1 MTIHQLRVFLAVAR
15 HNSYTRAAEELRL
28 TQPAVS
34 AQVREL
40 ERTLDSTFFE
50 RVGRTI
56 VLTEAGKELLA
67 YAQKVCTLLDEARL
81 VMEELGELKRGRVA
95 IAAVS
100 TAGAYVLPSLLGA
113 FRQRHSGISISLEVA
128 NRATVQRRLLH
139 NEVDLIVM
147 GRPPEGVPHVAEP
160 FLSDE
165 LVVIAAPSHQ
175 LAKAKK
181 IPVERLGK
189 EVFIARE
196 VGSGTRINADEFF
209 RQQGAQL
216 SVGMELGDNSAVK
229 EAVAAG
235 LGIALLSRHAI
246 RMELA
251 LRRLV
256 VLDVKGL
263 PLRRQWYVVHRQ
275 DKRLS
280 RAAVAFKAFLL
291 TSAEAVLESIKP
303 LSQETEVD
311 ATESRR
317 LIKRRHSL

>member
-15 HNSYTRAAEELRL
+15 HNSYSRAAEELRL

-40 ERTLDSTFFE
+40 ERSLDATFFE
-50 RVGRTI
+50 RVGRGI

-67 YAQKVCTLLDEARL
+67 YSQRVCTLVDEARL
-81 VMEELGELKRGRVA
+81 VMEELDGLKRGRVTL
-95 IAAVS
+95 AAVS

-113 FRQRHSGISISLEVA
+113 FRKRHPGIAISLEVT

-139 NEVDLIVM
+139 NEVDLVVM
-147 GRPPEGVPHVAEP
+147 GRPPEGVPHIAEP

-165 LVVIAAPSHQ
+165 LVVVAAPSHS

-181 IPVERLGK
+181 IPVSRLGQ
-189 EVFIARE
+189 EVFVARE
-196 VGSGTRINADEFF
+196 VGSGTRLNADEFF
-209 RQQGAQL
+209 RQQGVTL
-216 SVGMELGDNSAVK
+216 SIGLELGDNSAVK

-235 LGIALLSRHAI
+235 LGIALLSRHAL

-256 VLDVKGL
+256 VLAVKGL
-263 PLRRQWYVVHRQ
+263 PLRRQWYVVHRG

-280 RAAVAFKAFLL
+280 RAALAFKAFLL
-291 TSAEAVLESIKP
+291 TSAESILTAVRKVSSKAGQRP
-303 LSQETEVD
+303 
-311 ATESRR
+311 A
-317 LIKRRHSL
+317 

>member
-1 MTIHQLRVFLAVAR
+1 M
-15 HNSYTRAAEELRL
+15 
-28 TQPAVS
+28 
-34 AQVREL
+34 
-40 ERTLDSTFFE
+40 
-50 RVGRTI
+50 
-56 VLTEAGKELLA
+56 
-67 YAQKVCTLLDEARL
+67 
-81 VMEELGELKRGRVA
+81 
-95 IAAVS
+95 
-100 TAGAYVLPSLLGA
+100 
-113 FRQRHSGISISLEVA
+113 
-128 NRATVQRRLLH
+128 
-139 NEVDLIVM
+139 
-147 GRPPEGVPHVAEP
+147 AEP

-165 LVVIAAPSHQ
+165 LVVVASPSHPLKQ
-175 LAKAKK
+175 SKK

-209 RQQGAQL
+209 RQQGVTL
-216 SVGMELGDNSAVK
+216 SAGMELGDNSAVK

-235 LGIALLSRHAI
+235 LGIALLSRHTI

-303 LSQETEVD
+303 LSQEKEVG
-311 ATESRR
+311 AAESRR

>member
-1 MTIHQLRVFLAVAR
+1 MTIHQLRIFLAVAR

-40 ERTLDSTFFE
+40 ERTLDSNFFE
-50 RVGRTI
+50 RVGRSI
-56 VLTEAGKELLA
+56 VLTEAGKELLT
-67 YAQKVCTLLDEARL
+67 YAQKVCTLIDDAKL
-81 VMEELGELKRGRVA
+81 VMEELDELKRGRVA
-95 IAAVS
+95 LAAVS

-113 FRQRHSGISISLEVA
+113 FRERHPGITISLEVA
-128 NRATVQRRLLH
+128 NRAAVQRRLLQ
-139 NEVDLIVM
+139 NEVDLIIM
-147 GRPPEGVPHVAEP
+147 GRAPEGVPHVAEP

-165 LVVIAAPSHQ
+165 LVVVASPSHS
-175 LAKAKK
+175 LKHARK

-189 EVFIARE
+189 ETFIARE

-209 RQQGAQL
+209 RQQGVTL
-216 SVGMELGDNSAVK
+216 SIGMELGDNSAVK

-235 LGIALLSRHAI
+235 LGIALLSRHTI

-263 PLRRQWYVVHRQ
+263 PLLRQWYVVCRQ

-291 TSAEAVLESIKP
+291 ASAESVLASPRSLMAPHKP
-303 LSQETEVD
+303 T
-311 ATESRR
+311 RR
-317 LIKRRHSL
+317 

>member
-1 MTIHQLRVFLAVAR
+1 
-15 HNSYTRAAEELRL
+15 
-28 TQPAVS
+28 
-34 AQVREL
+34 
-40 ERTLDSTFFE
+40 
-50 RVGRTI
+50 
-56 VLTEAGKELLA
+56 
-67 YAQKVCTLLDEARL
+67 
-81 VMEELGELKRGRVA
+81 
-95 IAAVS
+95 
-100 TAGAYVLPSLLGA
+100 
-113 FRQRHSGISISLEVA
+113 
-128 NRATVQRRLLH
+128 
-139 NEVDLIVM
+139 
-147 GRPPEGVPHVAEP
+147 VAEP

-165 LVVIAAPSHQ
+165 LVVIAAPPHQ

-209 RQQGAQL
+209 RQQGVTL
-216 SVGMELGDNSAVK
+216 SAGMELGDNSAVK

-263 PLRRQWYVVHRQ
+263 PLLRQWYVVHRE

-291 TSAEAVLESIKP
+291 TSAEAVLASTKQPWQANNRGIKIP
-303 LSQETEVD
+303 H
-311 ATESRR
+311 
-317 LIKRRHSL
+317 K

>member
-15 HNSYTRAAEELRL
+15 HNSFSRAAEELRL

-40 ERTLDSTFFE
+40 ERTLDATFFD
-50 RVGRTI
+50 RVGRGI
-56 VLTEAGKELLA
+56 VLTEAGKELLD
-67 YAQKVCTLLDEARL
+67 YSQRVCTLVDEAKL
-81 VMEELGELKRGRVA
+81 VMEELDGLKRGRVA
-95 IAAVS
+95 LAAVS

-113 FRQRHSGISISLEVA
+113 FRQEYPGITISLEVT
-128 NRATVQRRLLH
+128 NRAAVQRRLLH
-139 NEVDLIVM
+139 NEVDLVVM
-147 GRPPEGVPHVAEP
+147 GRPPEGIPHIAEP

-165 LVVIAAPSHQ
+165 LVIIAAPSHV

-181 IPVERLGK
+181 VPVKRLAK
-189 EVFIARE
+189 EVFVARE
-196 VGSGTRINADEFF
+196 VGSGTRLNADEFF
-209 RQQGAQL
+209 RQQGVTL
-216 SVGMELGDNSAVK
+216 SVALELGDNSAVK

-256 VLDVKGL
+256 MLDIKGL
-263 PLRRQWYVVHRQ
+263 PLRRQWYVVHREN
-275 DKRLS
+275 KRLS

-291 TSAEAVLESIKP
+291 ISAESVLASAKP
-303 LSQETEVD
+303 P
-311 ATESRR
+311 SRR
-317 LIKRRHSL
+317 D

>member
-56 VLTEAGKELLA
+56 VQTEAGKELLA
-67 YAQKVCTLLDEARL
+67 YAQKVTTLIDEARL

-165 LVVIAAPSHQ
+165 LVVIAAPPHP

-189 EVFIARE
+189 EGFFAGGVR
-196 VGSGTRINADEFF
+196 SRTRINAAEVLQ
-209 RQQGAQL
+209 QQGGRV
-216 SVGMELGDNSAVK
+216 SVG
-229 EAVAAG
+229 
-235 LGIALLSRHAI
+235 
-246 RMELA
+246 
-251 LRRLV
+251 
-256 VLDVKGL
+256 
-263 PLRRQWYVVHRQ
+263 
-275 DKRLS
+275 
-280 RAAVAFKAFLL
+280 
-291 TSAEAVLESIKP
+291 
-303 LSQETEVD
+303 
-311 ATESRR
+311 
-317 LIKRRHSL
+317 

>member
-1 MTIHQLRVFLAVAR
+1 MTIHQLRIFLAVAR
-15 HNSYTRAAEELRL
+15 HNSYTRAAEDLRL

-67 YAQKVCTLLDEARL
+67 YARKVCTLIDEARM
-81 VMEELGELKRGRVA
+81 VMEELDELKRGRVA

-113 FRQRHSGISISLEVA
+113 FQQRHPGITISLEVA
-128 NRATVQRRLLH
+128 NRATVQRRLLE

-147 GRPPEGVPHVAEP
+147 GRPPERVPHVAEP

-165 LVVIAAPSHQ
+165 LVVVASPSHP
-175 LAKAKK
+175 LKKAKK

-209 RQQGAQL
+209 RQQGVAL

-235 LGIALLSRHAI
+235 LGIALLSRHTI

-256 VLDVKGL
+256 VLDVKEL
-263 PLRRQWYVVHRQ
+263 PLRRQWYVVHRR

-280 RAAVAFKAFLL
+280 RAATAFKTFLL
-291 TSAEAVLESIKP
+291 TSSEAIVRSAVPHADGKGTGQ
-303 LSQETEVD
+303 S
-311 ATESRR
+311 
-317 LIKRRHSL
+317 